1 MGADVLEG
9 IGVFVRVGIGVLVEG
24 TGVFVREGIRVLV
37 GGMGVFVGTRVGVSD
52 GIGVRVLVGDGVEV
66 SVGFNVRVAVGVG
79 GLGVL
84 LGRSVLVGVRVNV
97 GDKVAVKDGVN
108 VAVSEADNVGDGWVE
123 DGVREMVAVIVGVN
137 VGPVTGRRSVSVTGR
152 GDGLKVAVG
161 KFPLPFITRKS
172 LERYCAAPP
181 ENTYGNPK
189 PRIHTKRK
197 TRDKA

>member
-24 TGVFVREGIRVLV
+24 IGVLV
-37 GGMGVFVGTRVGVSD
+37 GGTGVFVGTRVGVSD
-52 GIGVRVLVGDGVEV
+52 GIGVRVLVGDGVDV
-66 SVGFNVRVAVGVG
+66 PVGFNVRVAVGVG

-108 VAVSEADNVGDGWVE
+108 VAVSEADNVGEGWVE

-152 GDGLKVAVG
+152 GDGLKAAVG
-161 KFPLPFITRKS
+161 KSPLPFITRKS
-172 LERYCAAPP
+172 LERYCAVPP